1 MVREV
6 SSFEDKYIKFYYNL
20 PPNTI
25 ALFCTAVQCLQF
37 NFCFYSRI
45 KSLSD
50 SQSFYKASF
59 RFAKYTKVLDSSP
72 WPYAYRPLSISGR
85 NQVEKLGSNVGVP
98 LWKEVK
104 ITYISFLICA
114 VTCCICV
121 DVMGSSLWKCGWCLC
136 LLRAKSKGC
145 FFFLR
150 NNLFLWI
157 LFFFLYFILY
167 FTRVD
172 KADMFL
178 VSSALVC
185 IKCAMSCPGLFPVPL

>member
-6 SSFEDKYIKFYYNL
+6 SSFEDNYIKFYYNL

-37 NFCFYSRI
+37 MFLFSYKNL
-45 KSLSD
+45 SLSD

-72 WPYAYRPLSISGR
+72 WPYANRPLSISGR
-85 NQVEKLGSNVGVP
+85 NQVEKLGRNVGVP
-98 LWKEVK
+98 LWKVVK
-104 ITYISFLICA
+104 ITYISFLIRA

-145 FFFLR
+145 FFF
-150 NNLFLWI
+150 FKGTMYFCGYV
-157 LFFFLYFILY
+157 FFF
-167 FTRVD
+167 
-172 KADMFL
+172 
-178 VSSALVC
+178 
-185 IKCAMSCPGLFPVPL
+185 